1 MTKLVQLDA
10 HKGDVNS
17 LLRTVKMFVFILKQS
32 TIQICF
38 LAAFTSNVNN
48 LGKIISNTLFQ
59 VVLIRS
65 GLPVN
70 NDTVTTYRKMNNL
83 HQALSEAQRLKASK
97 TKQKVDLKHTCRYL
111 NTHNRLLK
119 HLNRNSY

>member
-1 MTKLVQLDA
+1 M
-10 HKGDVNS
+10 
-17 LLRTVKMFVFILKQS
+17 FILKQS

-38 LAAFTSNVNN
+38 LAAFTSNVKN

-83 HQALSEAQRLKASK
+83 HQALSEAQRLKSEPKASK

-119 HLNRNSY
+119 H